1 MEGAFA
7 AHQNDKELHEVL
19 SKLVCNDKQ
28 HEEVSIGLLYVIL
41 ISTDHQT
48 TAKTYRD
55 LTLVNRDGLNLI
67 INNLSILVCEKYQKL
82 TDVARRQ
89 LLWLLREFVKN
100 QVSNADS
107 VMFNCLRQ
115 ASGGD
120 ISIKNLTLVEGL
132 LDIFIEFR
140 PWLDKFPF
148 LISTVIFSYVR
159 LIEDH
164 LPTQLAQ
171 LRAKEVKFV
180 IQLIRERFIDVI
192 PLGRDF
198 VRLLQNVNRVPEFNQ
213 LWKDILNNPK
223 TLAPSFNGIWHLL
236 QIRTSRRFFQCRLT
250 PEVERKFHY
259 LVSSVKFGNQ
269 KRYQDWFQDRYF
281 STAESQTLRS
291 DLIRFLVNVIHPTNE
306 VLCSDIIPRW
316 AVIGWLLTSCTNP
329 IAMANAKLALFYD
342 WLVFDPN
349 KDNIMNIEPGILVM
363 YHSIKTHPLVTNTLL
378 DFLVRI
384 MKNFF
389 PKHEDKIKM
398 GIHNS
403 FRKILEKQVVPNL
416 GPLFEFPKLDKDLK
430 AQLQICF
437 GEFYG
442 GGPGPGVMPSVG
454 MPVSPSLHNPGMFT
468 PMDTN
473 NLQLSGKRPDEQMLG
488 ESLFNNYNPF
498 DPNNVVDKG
507 QASASGSGSA
517 TVKDKELGDK
527 DVVVK
532 EEADDAMFSDE
543 DEEKEVKN
551 EDFTDDDDDLPLS
564 KVSS

>member
-1 MEGAFA
+1 MAT
-7 AHQNDKELHEVL
+7 HQNDKDLHEVL

-67 INNLSILVCEKYQKL
+67 TNNLSILVCEKYQKL
-82 TDVARRQ
+82 SDVARRQ
-89 LLWLLREFVKN
+89 LLWLLRELVKN
-100 QVSNADS
+100 QVNNADS

-140 PWLDKFPF
+140 LWLDKFPF

-164 LPTQLAQ
+164 MPAHLAQ

-198 VRLLQNVNRVPEFNQ
+198 VRLLQNVSRVPEFNQ
-213 LWKDILNNPK
+213 LWKDILNTPK
-223 TLAPSFNGIWHLL
+223 VLSPTFNGIWHLL

-281 STAESQTLRS
+281 STPESQTLRS

-389 PKHEDKIKM
+389 PKHEEKIKM

-437 GEFYG
+437 SEFHG
-442 GGPGPGVMPSVG
+442 GGPGGG
-454 MPVSPSLHNPGMFT
+454 PVSPSIHPPMFI

-473 NLQLSGKRPDEQMLG
+473 NLPPAGKRPDEQSVG
-488 ESLFNNYNPF
+488 ESLFNSYNPF
-498 DPNNVVDKG
+498 DHHHVMDKG
-507 QASASGSGSA
+507 QPSGSGSA
-517 TVKDKELGDK
+517 TTTATVKDKEQGDK
-527 DVVVK
+527 DVVMVK
-532 EEADDAMFSDE
+532 EEHEEAVFSDD
-543 DEEKEVKN
+543 DEEKEVKT

-564 KVSS
+564 KVSF